1 MTLGFQDTVWCGFR
15 TLGWTTVSANGH
27 LSGTRLWDHV
37 FSLSLSLSVSV
48 SVVVVIVVVWPYFVF
63 NYWGSIG

>member
-1 MTLGFQDTVWCGFR
+1 MRIQ
-15 TLGWTTVSANGH
+15 TLGWTTVSASGH
-27 LSGTRLWDHV
+27 LSDARPWDHV

-63 NYWGSIG
+63 NY

>member
-1 MTLGFQDTVWCGFR
+1 MWIQ
-15 TLGWTTVSANGH
+15 TLGWTTVSASGH
-27 LSGTRLWDHV
+27 LSDTRLWDHV